1 MKIGKVTG
9 NVLKRSV
16 LRPITYRREEILKG
30 AGLGEDCALFAVP
43 EGFMLTSCVQEAA
56 VAGKADME
64 VLVGRCANSLAAAG
78 SRPLAAMLGVLLP
91 KEAAEPMLKQLMTTA
106 HDVCQKF
113 KMQIAGGHTTV
124 SSAVTCPFV
133 TATAYGLLPRECTEI
148 LTGPKAG
155 QDIVLSKW
163 IGLEGTALLVQ
174 KYKDRLLDRYPVRM
188 ITEAACFD
196 TSVSVIPEAEVAV
209 RSGAAYMHD
218 VSEGGILAALWEM
231 AEGAAVGLDIDLRR
245 LPIRQ
250 ETVEVCEYLG
260 ANPYELSSG
269 GCLIMTTDDG
279 ESLVQALSLAGIP
292 ARIIGKVTAGKE
304 RLIRNEEEIRYM
316 DRPAVDEIY
325 KFIWRKEQ

>member
-1 MKIGKVTG
+1 
-9 NVLKRSV
+9 
-16 LRPITYRREEILKG
+16 
-30 AGLGEDCALFAVP
+30 
-43 EGFMLTSCVQEAA
+43 
-56 VAGKADME
+56 ME
-64 VLVGRCANSLAAAG
+64 PASWG
-78 SRPLAAMLGVLLP
+78 
-91 KEAAEPMLKQLMTTA
+91 
-106 HDVCQKF
+106 
-113 KMQIAGGHTTV
+113 
-124 SSAVTCPFV
+124 
-133 TATAYGLLPRECTEI
+133 
-148 LTGPKAG
+148 
-155 QDIVLSKW
+155 
-163 IGLEGTALLVQ
+163 LVQ
-174 KYKDRLLDRYPVRM
+174 
-188 ITEAACFD
+188 
-196 TSVSVIPEAEVAV
+196 
-209 RSGAAYMHD
+209 
-218 VSEGGILAALWEM
+218 EM